1 MLNIVHIGYGYWGT
15 NVVRNLMASDKTNL
29 IAVCDAAPARLSAAK
44 KLYPEIETAED
55 YSVYLDDPRVDAFS
69 LAIQTE
75 PSYAIAM
82 EILSKGKHLFIE
94 KPIATTAERA
104 EKLTQTALDHDL
116 ILHCDHIM
124 IYHPIIQSIK
134 TMYDSGELG
143 ELLYFDVSRMN
154 LGPIRMD
161 VNAML
166 DLAVHDLAIIDY
178 LTNGKEP
185 IQVEA
190 IGLAC
195 FGQQEALT
203 YLTMKYEGFVAHL
216 KSSWISPIKERRIM
230 IGFSKKMI
238 VFDDLNLFEKLKI
251 YNYGFVETHE
261 QYGAYEFKTRTGD
274 ILSPNI
280 PQQDALRNS
289 IEHFA
294 SCVETGKQSL
304 SSGVQGVKVARV
316 LDRAKSDLKKQE
328 KSCLS

>member
-15 NVVRNLMASDKTNL
+15 NVVRNLMASEKTNL
-29 IAVCDAAPARLSAAK
+29 IAVCDAAPTRLSAAK

-82 EILSKGKHLFIE
+82 EILQKGKHLFIE

-134 TMYDSGELG
+134 AMFDSGELG

-166 DLAVHDLAIIDY
+166 DLAVHDLAIIDF

-185 IQVEA
+185 TQVEA

-274 ILSPNI
+274 IISPNI

-328 KSCLS
+328 TTCLS

>member
-29 IAVCDAAPARLSAAK
+29 VAVCDAAPTRLSAAK

-75 PSYAIAM
+75 PSYVIAM
-82 EILSKGKHLFIE
+82 EILQKGKHLFIE

-134 TMYDSGELG
+134 AMFDSGELG

-185 IQVEA
+185 TQVEA

-274 ILSPNI
+274 IISPNI

-328 KSCLS
+328 TTCLS